1 MEIKKNVILRKVAG
15 DYMLV
20 PIGAAVFD
28 YNGIFMLT
36 ESARLLWEGIKSGE
50 ERDGLIKA
58 LLSEYDI
65 DEATAAADVDEFLS
79 HLEKYGII

>member
-36 ESARLLWEGIKSGE
+36 ESAHFLWQNIKNGAE
-50 ERDGLIKA
+50 EEDLVKA
-58 LLSEYDI
+58 LLTEYDI
-65 DEATAAADVDEFLS
+65 DEATAVADVNEFLEA
-79 HLEKYGII
+79 LRKYGII